1 MSSPNVANNDA
12 KKPEQTV
19 EHKVEHKPHHRHKK
33 HDDHDDPLGGHG
45 EEHGEPWLMS
55 YADMMTLLFCFFVI
69 MTSFGRYDSA
79 EVAKLSKAIANY
91 TSDGEIDK
99 EENKL
104 KNLEQDVSSNPQL
117 QGVAMTKVQEG
128 AMELVFTTTVLY
140 PKGGKEAEEGF
151 YKNIDVLVGLIKN
164 RSADYRIIIEG
175 HTDANDSE
183 RQGEGEQLLSSWAV
197 SSMRAAK
204 VVDRFIYQGFNANQ
218 LVSVGYGDARPVAQ
232 SFDKKGRVLEDNGDL
247 NRRIAIKVLQPIR
260 GKKIKNLKM
269 ENYFENEEI
278 LDAN

>member
-1 MSSPNVANNDA
+1 MSSPNVANNDV
-12 KKPEQTV
+12 KKPDQKVEQ
-19 EHKVEHKPHHRHKK
+19 KVEHRPEHRHKK
-33 HDDHDDPLGGHG
+33 NHDHDDVLGGHG

-69 MTSFGRYDSA
+69 MTSFGRFDNA

-91 TSDGEIDK
+91 TSNGEIDK
-99 EENKL
+99 EEKEM

-117 QGVAMTKVQEG
+117 QGVAVTKVAEG
-128 AMELVFTTTVLY
+128 SMELIFTTTVLF

-151 YKNIDVLVGLIKN
+151 YKNIDIIVGLIKN
-164 RSADYRIIIEG
+164 RSADYRVIIEG

-183 RQGEGEQLLSSWAV
+183 KQEDGSQLTSWAL

-204 VVDRFIYQGFNANQ
+204 VVDRFIYQGFNPNQ

-232 SFDKKGRVLEDNGDL
+232 SFDKKGRALEDNGDL
-247 NRRIAIKVLQPIR
+247 NRRIAIKVLQPLR